1 MQEAVE
7 EKSLNIC
14 VTTTRLTGQAVIEA
28 LRMSQMRK
36 MRGVTYKHGRQRL
49 RSLMRQG
56 MALTNVRVLPD
67 DMRDFQRVAK
77 RYGIDFAVR
86 RDSSFIPP
94 RYFVFF
100 KTTDMGAM
108 TALIK
113 EVARR
118 QAARASRPSVR
129 ERITEL
135 AREVKKA
142 VQKIRKK
149 VLGR

>member
-1 MQEAVE
+1 
-7 EKSLNIC
+7 
-14 VTTTRLTGQAVIEA
+14 
-28 LRMSQMRK
+28 
-36 MRGVTYKHGRQRL
+36 
-49 RSLMRQG
+49 MRQG
-56 MALTNVRVLPD
+56 MALTNVRVLPE

-86 RDSSFIPP
+86 RDSSFVPP

-142 VQKIRKK
+142 VQKIREK